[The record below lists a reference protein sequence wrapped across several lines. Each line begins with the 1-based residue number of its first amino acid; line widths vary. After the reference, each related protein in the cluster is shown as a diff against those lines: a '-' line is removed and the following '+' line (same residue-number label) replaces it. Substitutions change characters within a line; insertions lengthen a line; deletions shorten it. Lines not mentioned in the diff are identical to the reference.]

1 LRRTIMNP
9 LRPALSRKSLV
20 VALAAAT
27 ALATVTVSGPGT
39 AHASTRPVAHHAVA
53 SPNPLANLT
62 WRTYTGP
69 TDELY
74 NTLPRL
80 HGTNRQLLLSVAQ
93 RPRMR
98 WFGAWY
104 ADNFIYTA
112 MRRYIKNV
120 TRGRSNVLVQM
131 AIFRMAPWETRAC
144 PSLPTAA
151 QQRSY
156 YRWINRAARAI
167 GRTHVAMVLQPDL
180 PFAFCV
186 PHHSLLPLNMVSYA
200 TRKFSSLPH
209 TSVYLDSGAADWSP
223 VNRSVWLLRHA
234 GIRYARGFAL
244 NATHYDATSA
254 QVVYGA
260 KIQRA
265 LSAWGLHGKRFI
277 VNTAQN
283 GRPFSRQWYMHHGG
297 TGRGFNNAEECHTVG
312 QRHCVTLGIPPTWHT
327 SSAPGLTAQARSLAG
342 KFCDAFLWVGRPWL
356 LSQPSGFDVTRLLNM
371 ARTTP
376 Y

>member
-1 LRRTIMNP
+1 MNL
-9 LRPALSRKSLV
+9 LRPRLSPTSLV
-20 VALAAAT
+20 AALAASAVI
-27 ALATVTVSGPGT
+27 ATVAVSTPVG
-39 AHASTRPVAHHAVA
+39 AQASTRPVAHAVT

-62 WRTYTGP
+62 WGNYTGS

-104 ADNFIYTA
+104 ADSFIYTA
-112 MRRYIKNV
+112 MRRYIQNV
-120 TRGRSNVLVQM
+120 THGRSNVLVQM
-131 AIFRMAPWETRAC
+131 AIFRVVPWETRAC
-144 PSLPTAA
+144 PALPTAA

-156 YRWINRAARAI
+156 YRWINAVARAI

-223 VNRSVWLLRHA
+223 VYRSVWLLRHA
-234 GIRYARGFAL
+234 GVRYARGFAL
-244 NATHYDATSA
+244 NATHYDSTSSEVA
-254 QVVYGA
+254 YGA
-260 KIQRA
+260 KIQNA
-265 LSAWGLHGKRFI
+265 LSGWGLRGKRFI

-283 GRPFSRQWYMHHGG
+283 GRPFTHQWYIRHGG
-297 TGRGFNNAEECHTVG
+297 TGRGYNDAAECRTVG
-312 QRHCVTLGIPPTWHT
+312 QLHCVTLGVPPTWHT
-327 SSAPGLTAQARSLAG
+327 SSAPGLTAQARSLAR
-342 KFCDAFLWVGRPWL
+342 KFCDAFLWVGRPWQM
-356 LSQPSGFDVTRLLNM
+356 SQPSGFNLTRLLNM